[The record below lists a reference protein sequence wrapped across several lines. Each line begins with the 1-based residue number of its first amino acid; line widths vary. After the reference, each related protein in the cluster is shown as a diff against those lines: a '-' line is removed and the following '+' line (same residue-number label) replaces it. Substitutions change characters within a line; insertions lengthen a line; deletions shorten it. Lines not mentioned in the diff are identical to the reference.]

1 MDFCLQVS
9 LPSLLEKL
17 WKLMKTDSSGSSG
30 SSAAPL
36 KTPTDLFKVFDKIL
50 TCDALI
56 NSVDLRCKC
65 NVVEILLR
73 VVKKCP
79 TQLLTDTENDD
90 VLKKREKQISE
101 SRMMT
106 SASVEEIVG
115 NVRHFDLTLK
125 AEQTLDSVL
134 KTLEV
139 DCCKPD
145 SMENLLGVLSHI
157 IQGKDYHILH
167 YQTS

>member
-1 MDFCLQVS
+1 MDVCLQVS

-79 TQLLTDTENDD
+79 TQLLTDTEHDD

-157 IQGKDYHILH
+157 IQG
-167 YQTS
+167 

>member
-1 MDFCLQVS
+1 
-9 LPSLLEKL
+9 
-17 WKLMKTDSSGSSG
+17 
-30 SSAAPL
+30 
-36 KTPTDLFKVFDKIL
+36 
-50 TCDALI
+50 
-56 NSVDLRCKC
+56 
-65 NVVEILLR
+65 
-73 VVKKCP
+73 
-79 TQLLTDTENDD
+79 LTDTEHDD

-157 IQGKDYHILH
+157 IQG
-167 YQTS
+167 